1 MIFNTR
7 DTGFNVSTKIIHVEA
22 NSVVTIR
29 VTNITS
35 QVKFALIQVH
45 HQTKSVCLAQLDPLH
60 NELMPGDYVRGKD
73 IGLIVSLEETNET
86 AAKVW
91 LMNELNQKLLVLLEV
106 SLHTSS
112 GE

>member
-1 MIFNTR
+1 M
-7 DTGFNVSTKIIHVEA
+7 
-22 NSVVTIR
+22 VTIR
-29 VTNITS
+29 VTNITR

-45 HQTKSVCLAQLDPLH
+45 HQTTSVCLAQLDPLE
-60 NELMPGDYVRGKD
+60 NDLMPGDYVKGKD
-73 IGLIVSLEETNET
+73 IGLVVSLEEANET

-112 GE
+112 GK